1 MSGTRRSKSCAWDF
15 SAFRARQWPRLQH
28 TRPLKGHRKR
38 AANDLLHPYFLPSNQ
53 FSSSPTLPR
62 PPKRNRDALNEDVTY
77 PTPVPTSSTAILTSS
92 PPRIATGRPPL
103 QRLHS
108 TVSER
113 APLSDVPT
121 IELNPN
127 GKPVLMGRSSASCH
141 YQLSSN
147 RLISRVHVEAT
158 YRPASTSL
166 ERDRV
171 EIVCTGW
178 NGIKVHCLGKVYDLV
193 KGKKF
198 LSDAQDVDIMVDV
211 QDARVLLKWPPMPR
225 LGPISSDEEGS
236 PTKRQRNQRRH
247 SSPPSPSPLRARQ
260 RMVSPSLTVSGSQ
273 SCTPAIIAPTSLNS
287 PSAQPVI
294 VYQDAPSPEK
304 APEEPAQALTKH
316 KHCAQDEL
324 CCRYRRTAFSAH
336 PRLLRP

>member
-1 MSGTRRSKSCAWDF
+1 MTPTPIHQANEGPPEAGSKRPAVSLLP
-15 SAFRARQWPRLQH
+15 AFE
-28 TRPLKGHRKR
+28 PL
-38 AANDLLHPYFLPSNQ
+38 
-53 FSSSPTLPR
+53 SSSPTLPR

-92 PPRIATGRPPL
+92 PPRIATGRPPI

-225 LGPISSDEEGS
+225 LGPISSDEKAL
-236 PTKRQRNQRRH
+236 PQN
-247 SSPPSPSPLRARQ
+247 AREINDDIH
-260 RMVSPSLTVSGSQ
+260 RLLVLVLSEHVSGWCPQ
-273 SCTPAIIAPTSLNS
+273 SRRLR
-287 PSAQPVI
+287 QPKLHSYTHRPPI
-294 VYQDAPSPEK
+294 F
-304 APEEPAQALTKH
+304 
-316 KHCAQDEL
+316 
-324 CCRYRRTAFSAH
+324 RTLH
-336 PRLLRP
+336 QPNQ